1 MGNQHRN
8 LPDVNGCFGIG
19 LKTVLLCSLRC
30 GFGSMTVR
38 CRVTPSDVWLLCL
51 QTDTQTIQI
60 TEVQRAQCTLSQW
73 PWSTEVAVVLM
84 ESDRGRP
91 QQLLSLAAQLERSVS
106 ISLEVDGV
114 PAPLSTPW
122 SGVLCSSTV
131 VGKAQIS
138 VQALLLHDP
147 STEAQAVGILR
158 VARGSVMLPEHRGS
172 CALYKHCKHVVKSLS
187 PLIGVRHV
195 AGDADSPLGHDLC
208 AWSPVSLQVPS
219 EKWSSIVIICR
230 VETAVAYNSLSK
242 SSIDNLDKPNK
253 EALRWCVRAAFEE
266 LKAASQG
273 VLLSEAELE
282 ARRAREIYIPS
293 ITRSLR
299 TLLTG
304 ALSGEMKAVSDRVA
318 TMINDDW
325 EDGLNRFV
333 MERLNPGIT
342 NDGEGCE
349 SCHVSDWNDSAS
361 DG

>member
-1 MGNQHRN
+1 M
-8 LPDVNGCFGIG
+8 NGCFGIG

-60 TEVQRAQCTLSQW
+60 TEVKRAQCTLSQW
-73 PWSTEVAVVLM
+73 PWNTEVAVVLM
-84 ESDRGRP
+84 ESDRVRP
-91 QQLLSLAAQLERSVS
+91 QQLIHLVSQLERSVT

-114 PAPLSTPW
+114 PVPLSSPW
-122 SGVLCSSTV
+122 CCVLCSSSV
-131 VGKAQIS
+131 VAKEHIS

-147 STEAQAVGILR
+147 SVEAQGIGILR

-172 CALYKHCKHVVKSLS
+172 CALYKQCKHVVKSLS
-187 PLIGVRHV
+187 PLIGVRQV

-208 AWSPVSLQVPS
+208 SWSPITLQIPS

-242 SSIDNLDKPNK
+242 SSIDHLDKSSK
-253 EALRWCVRAAFEE
+253 DELRWCVRAAFEE

-273 VLLSEAELE
+273 ALLSEEELE
-282 ARRAREIYIPS
+282 MRRAREIYIPS

-325 EDGLNRFV
+325 EDGLNRLV
-333 MERLNPGIT
+333 MERLNPGIADDM
-342 NDGEGCE
+342 DGGE
-349 SCHVSDWNDSAS
+349 SRHVSDWNDSAS